1 MCPHSWLQAQNTP
14 LLKGAAHRINDLDK
28 HSHRPPLEVVKPCF
42 RVMDAQLFDTP
53 RLGQLHASSWCHSYS
68 SSPRQKSIEAARLV
82 TTKPKMLHYM
92 REPAKQIKEVG
103 RQLSIGINTHKK
115 KSNNKII

>member
-1 MCPHSWLQAQNTP
+1 MPNCLTLLDLDNCMLQA
-14 LLKGAAHRINDLDK
+14 GATAIL
-28 HSHRPPLEVVKPCF
+28 
-42 RVMDAQLFDTP
+42 
-53 RLGQLHASSWCHSYS
+53 RLPDNH
-68 SSPRQKSIEAARLV
+68 EAARLV

-103 RQLSIGINTHKK
+103 RQLSIGINTHE